1 MRQLLPPLLV
11 TILLASAGAAQA
23 DPITYTTT
31 LSGANEAPPNSSP
44 ATGIA
49 TVVID
54 DIANTMALHVDF
66 SGLVAPTTAAHI
78 HCCTPTPNA
87 GTAGVATTVPYF
99 AGFPIGVTAG
109 TYDMTF
115 DLLAAS
121 TYNPA
126 FVTAHGGT
134 LALAET
140 DLLAGLASGSA
151 YFNIH
156 SSTYPGGEV
165 RGFLNIAPIPEP
177 GHLAMLAV
185 GLVGLAGVRRWR
197 GAAVQAT

>member
-1 MRQLLPPLLV
+1 
-11 TILLASAGAAQA
+11 
-23 DPITYTTT
+23 
-31 LSGANEAPPNSSP
+31 
-44 ATGIA
+44 
-49 TVVID
+49 
-54 DIANTMALHVDF
+54 MALHVDF
-66 SGLVAPTTAAHI
+66 SGLVAPSTAAHI
-78 HCCTPTPNA
+78 HCCTAEPNT

-109 TYDMTF
+109 TYNMTL

-126 FVTAHGGT
+126 FITAHGGT
-134 LALAET
+134 VALAEA

-156 SSTYPGGEV
+156 SSTYPGGEA
-165 RGFLNIAPIPEP
+165 RGFLSVAPIPEP

-197 GAAVQAT
+197 GAGGAQS

>member
-11 TILLASAGAAQA
+11 TLLLGFAGAASA
-23 DPITYTTT
+23 ATTTYTTT
-31 LSGANEAPPNSSP
+31 LSGAKELPPNSSP
-44 ATGIA
+44 ATGSV
-49 TVVID
+49 TLVID
-54 DIANTMALHVDF
+54 NTADTMALNVSF
-66 SGLVAPTTAAHI
+66 YGLVGPSSAAHI
-78 HCCTPTPNA
+78 HCCTAAPGA
-87 GTAGVATTVPYF
+87 GNAGVATTVPYF

-109 TYDMTF
+109 TYSMTL
-115 DLLAAS
+115 DLLSAS

-134 LALAET
+134 LALAEAA
-140 DLLAGLASGSA
+140 LLAGLASGSA

-156 SSTYPGGEV
+156 SSTYPGGEI
-165 RGFLNIAPIPEP
+165 RGFIAPVPEP

-197 GAAVQAT
+197 GAAGARR

>member
-1 MRQLLPPLLV
+1 MRHLLPPLLV
-11 TILLASAGAAQA
+11 TLLLGFAGAAHA
-23 DPITYTTT
+23 ATTYTTT
-31 LSGANEAPPNSSP
+31 LSGAKEVPPNSSP
-44 ATGIA
+44 ATGTA

-54 DIANTMALHVDF
+54 NTANTMALNVSF
-66 SGLVAPTTAAHI
+66 YGLVGPSSAAHI
-78 HCCTPTPNA
+78 HCCTAAPGA
-87 GTAGVATTVPYF
+87 GNAGVATTVPYF

-109 TYDMTF
+109 TYTMTL
-115 DLLAAS
+115 DLLSAS

-134 LALAET
+134 VALAEAA
-140 DLLAGLASGSA
+140 LLAGLASASA

-156 SSTYPGGEV
+156 SATYPAGEI
-165 RGFLNIAPIPEP
+165 RGFLSVAPIPEP

-197 GAAVQAT
+197 GAAGARR

>member
-1 MRQLLPPLLV
+1 MRQLLPSLLV
-11 TILLASAGAAQA
+11 TALLGFSGASLAATT
-23 DPITYTTT
+23 TYKTT
-31 LSGANEAPPNSSP
+31 LSGAHEVPPNSSP
-44 ATGIA
+44 ATGMA

-54 DIANTMALHVDF
+54 DTANTMALQVDF
-66 SGLVAPTTAAHI
+66 SGLVAPSTAAHI
-78 HCCTPTPNA
+78 HCCTAAPNT
-87 GTAGVATTVPYF
+87 GNAGVATTVPYF

-109 TYDMTF
+109 TYSMTL

-134 LALAET
+134 VALAEA

-156 SSTYPGGEV
+156 SSTFPAGEV
-165 RGFLNIAPIPEP
+165 RGFLSVAPIPEP

-197 GAAVQAT
+197 SAAGNR

>member
-11 TILLASAGAAQA
+11 TILLAFAGASHA

-54 DIANTMALHVDF
+54 NTANTMALHVDF
-66 SGLVAPTTAAHI
+66 SGLVAPSTAAHI
-78 HCCTPTPNA
+78 HCCTATPNA
-87 GTAGVATTVPYF
+87 GTAGVATTLPYF

-134 LALAET
+134 LALAEAG
-140 DLLAGLASGSA
+140 LLAGLASGSA

-156 SSTYPGGEV
+156 SSTYPGGEA

-185 GLVGLAGVRRWR
+185 GLVGLAGVRKWR
-197 GAAVQAT
+197 GAAGART